1 MNSSQPLPSG
11 TVTFVFTDVEGSSQR
26 WETHREAMKAA
37 IAHHDALMRAAIE
50 GHRGHVFKTVGD
62 AFCAAFHSPAEA
74 INAAIEGQ
82 RALAR
87 EDFSAVD
94 GLRVRIG
101 IHTGHADERDGDYFG
116 PPVNRVARLMSIGHG
131 GQVLV
136 SAATRELV
144 HHELSAGVILKD
156 LGSHR
161 FRDLMHADQVWQLSV
176 ADLPNEFPPL
186 KSLDALPNNLPIQQ
200 TSFRGREHDLK
211 EIKSLLDTHAL
222 LTLSG
227 AGGVGKTRL
236 AVQAGAELLDRYP
249 DGVWLAELAPIT
261 DPTLVSSVIAKA
273 LGAGRQEGYDV
284 AEPIPQWL
292 KRKQL
297 LLIIDTCEH
306 LLETVAAMA
315 DAICCSC
322 PDVRIL
328 ATSRQALGIGGEA
341 LYRLPSLAV
350 PEPATKLSAGEA
362 ARYGAIALFVDRATF
377 ADMKFT
383 LTDDNA
389 PMVAEICRRLDG
401 IPLAIELAAARVKV
415 LSISNLAHRLDERF
429 RILTGGS
436 RTALPRQKTLSAL
449 IDWSFDL
456 LSTQERALFTRLA
469 TFAGDFTLDA
479 ATVVCTGDGIDD
491 TNVLDLM
498 SSLVDKSLVVADT
511 GVDQERYRLL
521 ESTREYGLE
530 KQTASD
536 ERENLSR
543 RYGEYFLGI
552 AQEADKKLDTIPLSE
567 WLARLDP
574 ELENFR
580 AVLEWALD
588 KGRDAA
594 LGGAMAGALE
604 MFWWHGGLEAE
615 GRRWVG
621 AALRQLGDGAHPE
634 VEARLKQAMAVLT
647 SRFLYS

>member
-1 MNSSQPLPSG
+1 MNSSGPFPSG

-37 IAHHDALMRAAIE
+37 VAHHDALMRATIE
-50 GHRGHVFKTVGD
+50 RNRGYVFKTVGD
-62 AFCAAFHSPAEA
+62 AFCAAFHTPLDAVK
-74 INAAIEGQ
+74 AAVEIQ
-82 RALAR
+82 RALAQT
-87 EDFSAVD
+87 DFSAVE
-94 GLRVRIG
+94 GLRVRVG

-116 PPVNRVARLMSIGHG
+116 PTLNRVARLMSVGHG
-131 GQVLV
+131 GQTLV

-144 HHELSAGVILKD
+144 HHDLPGSATLTD

-161 FRDLMHADQVWQLSV
+161 LRDLTHSEQVWQLSI
-176 ADLPNEFPPL
+176 ADLSSEFPPL
-186 KSLDALPNNLPIQQ
+186 KSLDALPNNLPIQP

-211 EIKSLLDTHAL
+211 EVKSLLDRHAL

-236 AVQAGAELLDRYP
+236 AVQAGAALLEHYP
-249 DGVWLAELAPIT
+249 DGVWLAELAPIS
-261 DPTLVSSVIAKA
+261 DPGLVSAVIAKV
-273 LGAGRQEGYDV
+273 LGASRPEGYGAD
-284 AEPIPQWL
+284 EPISQWL

-306 LLETVAAMA
+306 LLEAVAALA
-315 DAICCSC
+315 DSICRSC

-328 ATSRQALGIGGEA
+328 ATSRQALGIAGEA

-350 PEPATKLSAGEA
+350 PEPVTKLRPQEA
-362 ARYGAIALFVDRATF
+362 LRYGAIALFIDRATF
-377 ADMKFT
+377 ADARFE

-389 PMVAEICRRLDG
+389 TIVAEICRRLDG

-415 LSISNLAHRLDERF
+415 LSIPNLAQRLNERF

-449 IDWSFDL
+449 IDWSYDL
-456 LSTQERALFTRLA
+456 LSAQERALFTRLA
-469 TFAGDFTLDA
+469 TFAGTFTLDA
-479 ATVVCTGDGIDD
+479 ATAVCSGDGIDD
-491 TNVLDLM
+491 TTMLDLM

-511 GVDQERYRLL
+511 GGTLERYRLL

-530 KQTASD
+530 KLTASG
-536 ERENLSR
+536 ERENLAR
-543 RYGEYFLGI
+543 RYADYFLGV
-552 AQEADKKLDTIPLSE
+552 AREAETKLDTIPLNE

-580 AVLEWALD
+580 AVLEWALE

-594 LGGAMAGALE
+594 LGGAVAGALE

-615 GRRWVG
+615 GRRWIA
-621 AALRQLGDGAHPE
+621 AALRQLGTGEHPA
-634 VEARLKQAMAVLT
+634 VEARLRQAMAVLT